1 MQSKGPQERWGHA
14 RLRRG
19 PANLSMICA
28 TPMCQATN
36 VVITDE
42 GVADLRGLLQ
52 DSVTALAHEFE
63 GDTIEAPVI
72 DVELPLAEWKLRLNE
87 IVAFLESSNLQA
99 VALAEALV
107 AHTGSEQRAQFDQF
121 LMQVTGIGF
130 RGRGA
135 QRTRHAG
142 AIVTMEHILESW
154 LLHAN
159 RRPKIL
165 IADDQPTNIRVLYE
179 LFRDQCDVFMATT
192 GAQTMQICRAELPDL
207 ILLDVVMDDIDGHEV
222 CRRLKADPL
231 TGAIPIIF
239 VTSQNQEADEV
250 IALGLGAVDFI
261 TKPINPVIVRARVRT
276 HLTLKLQ
283 GDLLRASALLDGLTG
298 VANRRKFDEDVQTDW
313 RQCLRESAPLSL
325 ILIDID
331 YFKLYNDRYGHQA
344 GDNLPETCRKGSI

>member
-1 MQSKGPQERWGHA
+1 
-14 RLRRG
+14 
-19 PANLSMICA
+19 
-28 TPMCQATN
+28 
-36 VVITDE
+36 
-42 GVADLRGLLQ
+42 
-52 DSVTALAHEFE
+52 
-63 GDTIEAPVI
+63 
-72 DVELPLAEWKLRLNE
+72 
-87 IVAFLESSNLQA
+87 
-99 VALAEALV
+99 
-107 AHTGSEQRAQFDQF
+107 
-121 LMQVTGIGF
+121 
-130 RGRGA
+130 
-135 QRTRHAG
+135 
-142 AIVTMEHILESW
+142 MEHILESW

-165 IADDQPTNIRVLYE
+165 IADDQPTNIRVLFE
-179 LFRDQCDVFMATT
+179 LFRDQCDVFMATS
-192 GAQTMQICRAELPDL
+192 GAQTIQICRAELPDL

-298 VANRRKFDEDVQTDW
+298 VANRRKFDEDLQTDW
-313 RQCLRESAPLSL
+313 RQCLRETAPLSL

-331 YFKLYNDRYGHQA
+331 YFKLYNDRYGHQV
-344 GDNLPETCRKGSI
+344 GDNCLKLVARALVETLRRPYDKLARYGGEEFACLLPKTELAGASAMAERMRTRVSELNVEHLGSDVDQVVTISLGVASMVPTPSVTPELLLKASDQQLYEAKRTGRSRVCTLTTS

>member
-1 MQSKGPQERWGHA
+1 
-14 RLRRG
+14 
-19 PANLSMICA
+19 
-28 TPMCQATN
+28 
-36 VVITDE
+36 
-42 GVADLRGLLQ
+42 
-52 DSVTALAHEFE
+52 
-63 GDTIEAPVI
+63 
-72 DVELPLAEWKLRLNE
+72 
-87 IVAFLESSNLQA
+87 
-99 VALAEALV
+99 
-107 AHTGSEQRAQFDQF
+107 
-121 LMQVTGIGF
+121 
-130 RGRGA
+130 
-135 QRTRHAG
+135 
-142 AIVTMEHILESW
+142 MEHILESW

-179 LFRDQCDVFMATT
+179 LFRDQCDVFMATS
-192 GAQTMQICRAELPDL
+192 GAQTIQICRAELPDL

-222 CRRLKADPL
+222 CRRLKADSL
-231 TGAIPIIF
+231 TSAIPIIF

-313 RQCLRESAPLSL
+313 RQCLREAAPLSL

-344 GDNLPETCRKGSI
+344 GDNCLKLVARALSETLRRPYDKLARYGGEEFACLLPKTELVGASAIAERMQTRVSELRVEHLGSDVDQVVTISLGVASMVPTPSVTPELLLKAADQQLYEAKRTGRARVCALTAS

>member
-1 MQSKGPQERWGHA
+1 
-14 RLRRG
+14 
-19 PANLSMICA
+19 
-28 TPMCQATN
+28 
-36 VVITDE
+36 
-42 GVADLRGLLQ
+42 
-52 DSVTALAHEFE
+52 
-63 GDTIEAPVI
+63 
-72 DVELPLAEWKLRLNE
+72 
-87 IVAFLESSNLQA
+87 
-99 VALAEALV
+99 
-107 AHTGSEQRAQFDQF
+107 
-121 LMQVTGIGF
+121 
-130 RGRGA
+130 
-135 QRTRHAG
+135 
-142 AIVTMEHILESW
+142 MEHILESW

-179 LFRDQCDVFMATT
+179 LFRDQCDVFMATS
-192 GAQTMQICRAELPDL
+192 GAQTIQICRAELPDL

-231 TGAIPIIF
+231 TSAIPIIF

-298 VANRRKFDEDVQTDW
+298 VANRRKFDEDLQTDW
-313 RQCLRESAPLSL
+313 RQCLRETAPLSL

-344 GDNLPETCRKGSI
+344 GDNCLKLVARALSETLRRPYDKLARYGGEEFACLLPKTKLAGASAMAERMQARVSELRVEHLGSDVDQVVTISLGVASMVPTPSETPELLLKAADQQLYEAKRTGRARVCALTTS

>member
-1 MQSKGPQERWGHA
+1 
-14 RLRRG
+14 
-19 PANLSMICA
+19 
-28 TPMCQATN
+28 
-36 VVITDE
+36 
-42 GVADLRGLLQ
+42 
-52 DSVTALAHEFE
+52 
-63 GDTIEAPVI
+63 
-72 DVELPLAEWKLRLNE
+72 
-87 IVAFLESSNLQA
+87 
-99 VALAEALV
+99 
-107 AHTGSEQRAQFDQF
+107 
-121 LMQVTGIGF
+121 
-130 RGRGA
+130 
-135 QRTRHAG
+135 
-142 AIVTMEHILESW
+142 MEHILESW

-179 LFRDQCDVFMATT
+179 LFRDQCDVFMATS
-192 GAQTMQICRAELPDL
+192 GAQTIQICRAELPDL

-231 TGAIPIIF
+231 TGTIPIIF

-298 VANRRKFDEDVQTDW
+298 VANRRKFDEDLQTDW
-313 RQCLRESAPLSL
+313 RQCLRETAPLSL

-344 GDNLPETCRKGSI
+344 GDNCLKLVARALFEALRRPYDKLARYGGEEFACLLPKTELAGASAMAERMRTRVSALNVEHLGSDVDQAVAISLGVASMVPTPSVTPELLLKAADQQLYEAKRTGRARVCTLTTS

>member
-1 MQSKGPQERWGHA
+1 
-14 RLRRG
+14 
-19 PANLSMICA
+19 
-28 TPMCQATN
+28 
-36 VVITDE
+36 
-42 GVADLRGLLQ
+42 
-52 DSVTALAHEFE
+52 
-63 GDTIEAPVI
+63 
-72 DVELPLAEWKLRLNE
+72 
-87 IVAFLESSNLQA
+87 
-99 VALAEALV
+99 
-107 AHTGSEQRAQFDQF
+107 
-121 LMQVTGIGF
+121 
-130 RGRGA
+130 
-135 QRTRHAG
+135 
-142 AIVTMEHILESW
+142 MEHILESW

-179 LFRDQCDVFMATT
+179 LFRDQCDVFMATS
-192 GAQTMQICRAELPDL
+192 GAQTIQICRAELPDL

-231 TGAIPIIF
+231 TGTIPIIF

-298 VANRRKFDEDVQTDW
+298 VANRRKFDEDLQTDW
-313 RQCLRESAPLSL
+313 RQCLRETAPLSL

-344 GDNLPETCRKGSI
+344 GDNCLKLVARALFEALRRPYDKLARYGGEEFACLLPKTELAGASAMAERMRTRVSELNVEHLGSDVDQAVTISLGVASMVPTPSVTPELLLKAADQQLYEAKRTGRARVCTLTTS